1 MEEQNE
7 YQVDLKQ
14 IFLLMLRKLPVILV
28 FTLALGLAAFIYS
41 NFFATPIY
49 SANVKFYVNNQQGVS
64 DSTKVQR
71 TDLDTARTLVN
82 SYINMIYTD
91 LVIDEVASASDLG
104 YEPEQILSMTSV
116 SDVDDEAPIFIV
128 TVRNPVPEY
137 AQVIANTF
145 ADVAP
150 GLIQGVVKGSDAE
163 IIDRA
168 KLPER
173 PVSPNVKK
181 YTLLGLALGFI
192 LGAGLVLL
200 LDFLDARVK
209 SSDYLTQTFELPV
222 LGVIPNIA
230 AEQGKKP
237 ALGENGRRA

>member
-7 YQVDLKQ
+7 YQVDFKQ
-14 IFLLMLRKLPVILV
+14 IFLLMLHKLPVIV
-28 FTLALGLAAFIYS
+28 AFTLALGLAAFIYS
-41 NFFATPIY
+41 SFFAVPIY

-64 DSTKVQR
+64 NSTKVQGSDI
-71 TDLDTARTLVN
+71 TTARTLVN
-82 SYINMIYTD
+82 SYINMMYTD
-91 LVIDEVASASDLG
+91 LVIDEVASASELG
-104 YEPEQILSMTSV
+104 YEPEQILSMVSA
-116 SDVDDEAPIFIV
+116 SDVDEEAPIFIV

-137 AQVIANTF
+137 AQIIANTF

-168 KLPER
+168 KLPEK
-173 PVSPNVKK
+173 PVSPNVKRF
-181 YTLLGLALGFI
+181 TLIGLVLGFV

-200 LDFLDARVK
+200 LESLDARVK

-230 AEQGKKP
+230 AEQGKRP
-237 ALGENGRRA
+237 AAEGGHKR